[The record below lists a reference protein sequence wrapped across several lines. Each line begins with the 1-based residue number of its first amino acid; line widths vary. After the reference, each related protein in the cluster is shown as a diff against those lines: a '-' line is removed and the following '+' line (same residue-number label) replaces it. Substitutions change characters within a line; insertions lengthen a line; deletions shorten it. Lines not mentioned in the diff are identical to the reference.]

1 MKTDYNIKI
10 NEIEKKVT
18 DCNYDK
24 YITSPEF
31 NTFTVEIFAER
42 LKQAN

>member
-24 YITSPEF
+24 YITNAEF
-31 NTFTVEIFAER
+31 NTFTAETFAAR